1 MSQKLSIV
9 ENARSQIDATR
20 QILLTGEQTFSEMV
34 NDHRGVQSIPDLH
47 SYLSACLI
55 AMRNGITYLN
65 ENTTPE
71 YLERCAQQQQQQQQQ
86 QQEQQ
91 HQQPQTQTSPTAQR
105 DPSTSSSP
113 PTSFNAP
120 PMHQQPFSPSAT
132 SGFAI
137 PPQQQYYQQSPT
149 NSMPYATAPPPID
162 HADPLHQHMQQG
174 NAFSGAMG
182 DEHLHPQTFS
192 STAGYA
198 QSVGFEAQLTGLEE
212 QGETIVVQLVEA
224 PSDSERERIRGE
236 IDSLLQ
242 QIDALFVQ
250 TQQTP
255 ELSQFESRLSRLRSY
270 VQSNLSFAPTDALPS
285 TVTSKAGSD
294 YATRIAHFEES
305 FFALLERANGQVD
318 DQEQLDH
325 TYTDIKQ
332 LMRDISAFRQLIQKQ
347 AIDASERTRL
357 TDRLEDLQENISD
370 LEHDFGMS

>member
-1 MSQKLSIV
+1 
-9 ENARSQIDATR
+9 
-20 QILLTGEQTFSEMV
+20 
-34 NDHRGVQSIPDLH
+34 
-47 SYLSACLI
+47 
-55 AMRNGITYLN
+55 
-65 ENTTPE
+65 
-71 YLERCAQQQQQQQQQ
+71 
-86 QQEQQ
+86 
-91 HQQPQTQTSPTAQR
+91 
-105 DPSTSSSP
+105 
-113 PTSFNAP
+113 
-120 PMHQQPFSPSAT
+120 MHQQPFSPSAT

-174 NAFSGAMG
+174 NAAPPHIGAYDYTSSNTASTTGTTSAFSGAMG

-370 LEHDFGMS
+370 LEHDFGIS